1 MMHNWKIRN
10 YVLFGDI
17 TEDYTA
23 REPASHIVLRNRFK
37 DVREEPE
44 YIGIFPGKNRNKC
57 VVKQQKITVNATHT
71 HTKVV
76 FELTSQVN
84 DFSAF
89 LCMESHKSLSCNYC
103 FDMHFNCLEPV
114 LSLSSFW
121 NPLRMLTR
129 GTAVADDLMQ
139 GIIGCLP
146 EWQATFFVSWNGRQR
161 CSSTQVHAIVKTHGT
176 SCLVFLYWVLW
187 NNMMK

>member
-1 MMHNWKIRN
+1 MKIDWKWTQWKFPEWWKCPISWLVLPRYQLKMMHNWKIRN

-89 LCMESHKSLSCNYC
+89 LCMERYKQLDSLKLILRYTS
-103 FDMHFNCLEPV
+103 
-114 LSLSSFW
+114 
-121 NPLRMLTR
+121 NPLRGLLVPSTENSVLIFIFSAWSIECNV
-129 GTAVADDLMQ
+129 G
-139 GIIGCLP
+139 
-146 EWQATFFVSWNGRQR
+146 QR
-161 CSSTQVHAIVKTHGT
+161 LKGLI
-176 SCLVFLYWVLW
+176 F
-187 NNMMK
+187 M